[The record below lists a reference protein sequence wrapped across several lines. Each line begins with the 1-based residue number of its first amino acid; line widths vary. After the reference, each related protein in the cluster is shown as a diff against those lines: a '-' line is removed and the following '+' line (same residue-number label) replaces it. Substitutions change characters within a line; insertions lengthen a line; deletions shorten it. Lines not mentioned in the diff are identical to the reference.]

1 MVESWNKCVII
12 ELPELDGAQ
21 IVWTPNKA
29 TVLLGE
35 NWPAASGV
43 AYFDAV
49 DKCSDAM
56 VGTYPW
62 EQARVAFV
70 AAIAEAKVTRLR

>member
-1 MVESWNKCVII
+1 MII

-29 TVLLGE
+29 MVLLGE

-43 AYFDAV
+43 AYFNAV
-49 DKCSDAM
+49 DKMQGRDGWYLHM
-56 VGTYPW
+56 GTSPSSVRRGDRRGQGYK
-62 EQARVAFV
+62 
-70 AAIAEAKVTRLR
+70 IALN

>member
-1 MVESWNKCVII
+1 MII

-49 DKCSDAM
+49 DKMQGRDGWCLPM
-56 VGTYPW
+56 GTSPSSVRRGGRRGQGYK
-62 EQARVAFV
+62 
-70 AAIAEAKVTRLR
+70 IALN

>member
-29 TVLLGE
+29 TVLLGGTGL
-35 NWPAASGV
+35 PPRASLTSTPLIN
-43 AYFDAV
+43 A
-49 DKCSDAM
+49 
-56 VGTYPW
+56 GTRWLVPTHGNKP
-62 EQARVAFV
+62 E
-70 AAIAEAKVTRLR
+70 

>member
-1 MVESWNKCVII
+1 MVESC
-12 ELPELDGAQ
+12 AQ

-62 EQARVAFV
+62 EQARVAFI

>member
-1 MVESWNKCVII
+1 MII

-43 AYFDAV
+43 AYF
-49 DKCSDAM
+49 
-56 VGTYPW
+56 
-62 EQARVAFV
+62 R
-70 AAIAEAKVTRLR
+70 RR